1 MTSKI
6 ATDIAATVL
15 TTACAAACAAI
26 PAAQVAPSPIKP
38 AELQLEAKWDKVFA
52 QSSKVNHSKITFVNR
67 YGITLAADLY
77 VPKNAQGK
85 LPAIAVSGPSVPSR
99 NSPRVFTHRR
109 LPNADIS
116 RLPLILRL
124 PEKAAVIPVM

>member
-6 ATDIAATVL
+6 ATEIAATVL

-26 PAAQVAPSPIKP
+26 PAAHVAPSPIKP

-77 VPKNAQGK
+77 IPKNAQGK
-85 LPAIAVSGPSVPSR
+85 LPAIAVSGPFGAVKEQSSGLYAQTLAER
-99 NSPRVFTHRR
+99 GYLT
-109 LPNADIS
+109 
-116 RLPLILRL
+116 LPLILHL

>member
-6 ATDIAATVL
+6 ATEIAATVL

-26 PAAQVAPSPIKP
+26 PAAQVAPSTIKP

-77 VPKNAQGK
+77 VPNMRNLSASQ
-85 LPAIAVSGPSVPSR
+85 PDSR
-99 NSPRVFTHRR
+99 EFLLKRELLQKIR
-109 LPNADIS
+109 AGC
-116 RLPLILRL
+116 
-124 PEKAAVIPVM
+124 

>member
-6 ATDIAATVL
+6 ATEIAATVL

-26 PAAQVAPSPIKP
+26 PAAQVAPSTIKP

-85 LPAIAVSGPSVPSR
+85 LPAIAVSGKRPRKTSR
-99 NSPRVFTHRR
+99 DCRKRPLRCRQGTVLGSLRTDACRTR
-109 LPNADIS
+109 IS
-116 RLPLILRL
+116 HDCL
-124 PEKAAVIPVM
+124 

>member
-6 ATDIAATVL
+6 ATEIAATVL

-26 PAAQVAPSPIKP
+26 PAAQVAPSTKP

-77 VPKNAQGK
+77 VPNMRNLSASQ
-85 LPAIAVSGPSVPSR
+85 SDSR
-99 NSPRVFTHRR
+99 EFLLKQELLQKIR
-109 LPNADIS
+109 AGC
-116 RLPLILRL
+116 
-124 PEKAAVIPVM
+124 

>member
-6 ATDIAATVL
+6 ATEIAATVL

-85 LPAIAVSGPSVPSR
+85 LPAR
-99 NSPRVFTHRR
+99 
-109 LPNADIS
+109 
-116 RLPLILRL
+116 PLRCRQGTVLGSLRTDTCRTR
-124 PEKAAVIPVM
+124 IPHDCL

>member
-6 ATDIAATVL
+6 ATEIAATVL

-77 VPKNAQGK
+77 VPKNAQG
-85 LPAIAVSGPSVPSR
+85 
-99 NSPRVFTHRR
+99 
-109 LPNADIS
+109 
-116 RLPLILRL
+116 
-124 PEKAAVIPVM
+124 